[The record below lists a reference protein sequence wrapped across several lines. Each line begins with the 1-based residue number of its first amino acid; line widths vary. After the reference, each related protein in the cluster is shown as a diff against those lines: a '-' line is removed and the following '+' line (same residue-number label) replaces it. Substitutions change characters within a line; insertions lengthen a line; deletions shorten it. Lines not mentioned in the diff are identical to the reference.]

1 MTPRYRYLTFVFV
14 TAGCSRSSA
23 GIPSRTDPPVPVAS
37 QDAAPVV
44 ATIIPEAGT
53 GDASLGSERW
63 ARYWAAMKRG
73 RSATVQKQYS
83 EAVAAFTEALTA
95 VPRDARAMSE
105 RGYAKFL
112 AGDNAGAGEDLD
124 NAVDR
129 VPATDKKLAA
139 QIYFN
144 EGLVADKAG
153 ASEAAAGYYRQSY
166 ELNPTAAAKAKMSS
180 CPVLVE
186 ALRTRVFADRKAALA
201 SIAGESGFQ
210 GWDEEGRSDNVVAA
224 TTGGFDRAYAVLQ
237 AKAGFAVVATDEDV
251 VMGAK
256 GRSAT
261 VVAERVGA
269 EWVVTGQAQVPG
281 DSVCVPNGACMAT
294 ANVEG
299 GSHDVYY
306 VDAATGAG
314 LWHVAFDYAFVDRIA
329 IAVEEGKLHVTGAG
343 CDLVKP
349 R

>member
-1 MTPRYRYLTFVFV
+1 MPKY
-14 TAGCSRSSA
+14 
-23 GIPSRTDPPVPVAS
+23 
-37 QDAAPVV
+37 
-44 ATIIPEAGT
+44 
-53 GDASLGSERW
+53 
-63 ARYWAAMKRG
+63 
-73 RSATVQKQYS
+73 
-83 EAVAAFTEALTA
+83 
-95 VPRDARAMSE
+95 
-105 RGYAKFL
+105 L

-124 NAVDR
+124 TAVDW

-153 ASEAAAGYYRQSY
+153 ASEAAASYYRQSY
-166 ELNPTAAAKAKMSS
+166 ELNPSAAAKSKMSP
-180 CPVLVE
+180 CPAVVD

-201 SIAGESGFQ
+201 SIASEAGFQ
-210 GWDEEGRSDNVVAA
+210 GWDEDGLPDNIVAA
-224 TTGGFDRAYAVLQ
+224 TVGDVDLAYAILPTT
-237 AKAGFAVVATDEDV
+237 AGFAVAATGENV

-261 VVAERVGA
+261 VAAERVGA

-281 DSVCVPNGACMAT
+281 DSVCVPNGPCMAT

-299 GSHDVYY
+299 ASHDVYY

-314 LWHVAFDYAFVDRIA
+314 LWHVAYDYAFVDRIA
-329 IAVEEGKLHVTGAG
+329 LTVEEGKLHVAGAG
-343 CDLVKP
+343 CAVIKA